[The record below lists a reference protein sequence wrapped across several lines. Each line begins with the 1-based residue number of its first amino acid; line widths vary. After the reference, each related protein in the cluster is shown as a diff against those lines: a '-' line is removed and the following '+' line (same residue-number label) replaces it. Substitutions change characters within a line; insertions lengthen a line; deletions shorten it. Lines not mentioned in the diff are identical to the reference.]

1 MRNGVC
7 YLRSVMDSKG
17 RGCGG
22 GSHPCLLALAIFPQA
37 PFSYIQHLRSLQNFD
52 VRIGSIGHKLTTY
65 SLAYTLAVGTASV
78 MCKYP
83 RTLGDHQAAD
93 SITAALYQQP
103 RPAGISCS
111 RRKSEEV

>member
-7 YLRSVMDSKG
+7 YLRSVADSKG
-17 RGCGG
+17 GG
-22 GSHPCLLALAIFPQA
+22 VGAANPPPLLALAIFPQA
-37 PFSYIQHLRSLQNFD
+37 PFPHIQHLHSLQNFD

-65 SLAYTLAVGTASV
+65 SLAVVTASV

-83 RTLGDHQAAD
+83 RTLGDHGAAD
-93 SITAALYQQP
+93 SITVALYHQP

-111 RRKSEEV
+111 HRKSEEV